1 MLLLST
7 EKLLCSPVVNLYSRM
22 SGTPTVPDSLL
33 LRHSGF
39 VLAKLRRSVEAWD
52 ADDDELRLL
61 KIACLAFV
69 ANAHL
74 LTREIVATQ
83 ATLTSTALLQRT
95 LWHNAGQLA
104 WLLNGPR
111 DLADRLDVFRADHD
125 TRAASSILDR
135 PISMFGH
142 SVARSFLSVEEDLEA
157 AKNLRAQAELAEHRV
172 KAAGLKKWSQ
182 ISVSEL
188 RKAMRQTFA
197 VAKTD
202 FGQDVEAILRQSED
216 AVASGDDMAHPNAF
230 AMLSLLNL
238 VDMEALQ
245 IQRPLNVV
253 SVDVPK
259 VLYGT
264 GNLLIIH
271 SVAIYAHKKALF
283 PLKEL
288 LEALGR
294 SLIRWSGS

>member
-1 MLLLST
+1 M
-7 EKLLCSPVVNLYSRM
+7 
-22 SGTPTVPDSLL
+22 
-33 LRHSGF
+33 
-39 VLAKLRRSVEAWD
+39 LAKLRRSVEAWD

-83 ATLTSTALLQRT
+83 ATFTSTALLQRT

-104 WLLNGPR
+104 WLLVGPG

-135 PISMFGH
+135 PISMFGNT
-142 SVARSFLSVEEDLEA
+142 VARSFLSVKEDREA
-157 AKNLRAQAELAEHRV
+157 AKNLRAQAELAEQRV
-172 KAAGLKKWSQ
+172 KAAGMKKWSQ

-188 RKAMRQTFA
+188 RKAMREAFA

-202 FGQDVEAILRQSED
+202 FGPDVDAMLRQTED

-238 VDMEALQ
+238 VDIEALQ

-271 SVAIYAHKKALF
+271 SVVIYAHEKALF

-294 SLIRWSGS
+294 SVMRWRGS